1 MAQLSTSLSD
11 GFLALSA
18 LHACSRLIYKSVCGA
33 LGFALVGAAA
43 VCGIF
48 RFGIKSPSSRLVS
61 QHKYMSWI
69 ASVLGMSL
77 LAAAYYRQENM
88 AIFANGHVALALAL
102 VILQRYLAESVC
114 SMATEI
120 VSGLAVISMFILN
133 IFQFNAY
140 GFIGA
145 GLYIFSG
152 LVVKTEGEIYCIPR
166 VDIFHYL
173 LVIANIS
180 LMLGLSETS
189 APIYYKPSVIGG

>member
-18 LHACSRLIYKSVCGA
+18 LHACTRLIYKSVCGV
-33 LGFALVGAAA
+33 LGFSLVGAAA
-43 VCGIF
+43 GFGVF
-48 RFGIKSPSSRLVS
+48 RFGIKSPSPGLVS

-69 ASVLGMSL
+69 ASVLGMSF

-88 AIFANGHVALALAL
+88 PVFANGHLALALAL
-102 VILQRYLAESVC
+102 VILQRYLTESVC
-114 SMATEI
+114 SLATEV
-120 VSGLAVISMFILN
+120 VSGLAVLSMFVLN

-166 VDIFHYL
+166 VDIFHYF
-173 LVIANIS
+173 LVVANIS
-180 LMLGLSETS
+180 LMLGLIETA
-189 APIYYKPSVIGG
+189 APIYYKPSVVGG